1 MSTTQIYQVQEQQLA
16 ELSLFLTRFKSEI
29 QQTLQDYQ
37 RQVDNM
43 YELGLPQETYQKFQ
57 IEHIDAVNNLVK
69 QIVDHIESQSIPF
82 IQMNSQR
89 VQELIDFNR

>member
-1 MSTTQIYQVQEQQLA
+1 MNTTQIYQVQEQQLN
-16 ELSLFLTRFKSEI
+16 ELSLFLTRFNDEI
-29 QQTLQDYQ
+29 QQTMQDYQ

-57 IEHIDAVNNLVK
+57 IEHIDAVNDLVK